1 MAPFL
6 CRWRAATSKI
16 LGLVGMYYDRN
27 LPRPRGEESAFGK
40 FVEMSLQT
48 KTSTT
53 FTDLMMR
60 EDHLEG
66 MSTRDL
72 LLVFGIRMFHKLG
85 VNGTGVGQLLKATK
99 KSKSQFYH
107 YFEDKDDFVCAI
119 LRLEMDI
126 MIRMAGRYP
135 LGTVEDFEAW
145 FKPYVELGELPEQ
158 LGCPVGCIAAE
169 LSPSHPS
176 VRKEA
181 AAQLARWE
189 NHLTECLDGLA
200 RKEGFGSDFDAPRMA
215 QRLAAAIQGA
225 LLMGRAHQDTRYI
238 LAVGQDF
245 QEALARHRAVKLGA

>member
-1 MAPFL
+1 
-6 CRWRAATSKI
+6 
-16 LGLVGMYYDRN
+16 
-27 LPRPRGEESAFGK
+27 
-40 FVEMSLQT
+40 MSLQS
-48 KTSTT
+48 KNGTT
-53 FTDLMMR
+53 FTDLMLR

-72 LLVFGIRMFHKLG
+72 LLVYGIRMFHKLG
-85 VNGTGVGQLLKATK
+85 VNGTGVGQLLKATR

-107 YFEDKDDFVCAI
+107 YFQDKDDFVCSI

-126 MIRMAGRYP
+126 MIRMAGRHP
-135 LGTVEDFEAW
+135 LESVEDFQDW
-145 FKPYVELGELPEQ
+145 FKPYVELGELPDQ

-189 NHLTECLDGLA
+189 KHLADCLEGLA
-200 RKEGFGSDFDAPRMA
+200 SKEGFGPEFSAARTA

-225 LLMGRAHQDTRYI
+225 LLMGRAHQDLRYI
-238 LAVGQDF
+238 LEVREEFADT
-245 QEALARHRAVKLGA
+245 LRRHRAVKVVS